1 MFDPDGVRWTIRR
14 RWTPRW
20 TRVDVGTRFRQ
31 FHRRGS
37 GSRKERRQRTE
48 GKERKVSWSD
58 FLEFPVDDLGLLAIV
73 LAVIAAALLLWFAV
87 IPLLLILF
95 DILVVLVLFI
105 AGITARVLLRRP
117 WTVVATRI
125 DGVEIERE
133 VVGWRASRDEM
144 ATMRRQLEQGLI
156 SPAPPHAGSPP
167 APF

>member
-1 MFDPDGVRWTIRR
+1 
-14 RWTPRW
+14 
-20 TRVDVGTRFRQ
+20 VDVGKRFRQ

-144 ATMRRQLEQGLI
+144 ATMRKQLEQGLI

>member
-1 MFDPDGVRWTIRR
+1 
-14 RWTPRW
+14 
-20 TRVDVGTRFRQ
+20 VDVGTRFRQ

-144 ATMRRQLEQGLI
+144 ATMRKQLEQGLI
-156 SPAPPHAGSPP
+156 SPAPPHAGPSP

>member
-1 MFDPDGVRWTIRR
+1 
-14 RWTPRW
+14 
-20 TRVDVGTRFRQ
+20 VDVGTRFRQ

>member
-1 MFDPDGVRWTIRR
+1 M
-14 RWTPRW
+14 
-20 TRVDVGTRFRQ
+20 DVGKRFRQ

-144 ATMRRQLEQGLI
+144 ATMRKQLEQGLI
-156 SPAPPHAGSPP
+156 SPAPPHAGPSP